1 LQVAGA
7 RYCGTVSKQDVEIVR
22 DSLDAFNRGDWDR
35 WFTMFHEDTELYS
48 LRAQLEGH
56 PYRGPE
62 GMRRFVADLHE
73 QWDYVRLEAP
83 EIRDAGEWI
92 VILGDFKAR
101 GSASGVEVDFRV
113 GVVFA
118 TREGKITYGRFYS
131 DSAEALDAAGLSE

>member
-1 LQVAGA
+1 M
-7 RYCGTVSKQDVEIVR
+7 SKQDVEIIR
-22 DSLDAFNRGDWDR
+22 GTLDAFNRGDWDR
-35 WFTMFHEDTELYS
+35 WLAMCHEDAELYS

-62 GMRRFVADLHE
+62 GMRRFVADLQE

-101 GSASGVEVDFRV
+101 GSASGVELDFPV

-118 TREGKITYGRFYS
+118 TLEGKLRYGRFYS
-131 DSAEALDAAGLSE
+131 DPAEALDAAGLSK